1 MTDMPT
7 AAAHLSACGRRAR
20 HVISED
26 KRTLSAVAALKEKRY
41 EEVGRLMVESH
52 NSLRDDYE
60 VCRSAL
66 CSFGTALGVRC
77 RVGADASMIW
87 PALPVPGELS
97 RARLPRGGGDEG
109 ARRARQPDD
118 GRRLR

>member
-1 MTDMPT
+1 MTDMST

-60 VCRSAL
+60 VCVHHSAA
-66 CSFGTALGVRC
+66 SVPAFGVRC
-77 RVGADASMIW
+77 RVGADATTIW
-87 PALPVPGELS
+87 PALPVSGELS

-109 ARRARQPDD
+109 ARRARQPHD